1 VRATA
6 ASALLGGVAVAA
18 LLTDRLWALGVL
30 VAVLLAACLRAG
42 RRARPYLWGTL
53 ISAGFVF
60 LLWPLLQ
67 TTGYHV
73 LWSGPTLPVLG
84 PLDVTREELVHAG
97 IVALQLAAVGLA
109 FAAWALLVDHDR
121 LLAAATGRRSVLAA
135 ALAVRLVPTLERD
148 ANGLVESLR
157 GRGVEPTGLR
167 GHAALLSP
175 LLAGSLERGLNLAEA
190 MEARGFGR
198 PGRTRLPAPPWR
210 ALDVAAASAGA
221 ALVVIGVVWL

>member
-1 VRATA
+1 MRATA
-6 ASALLGGVAVAA
+6 ASALLGGVAIAA
-18 LLTDRLWALGVL
+18 LLTERLWALGVL

-42 RRARPYLWGTL
+42 RRAHPYLWGTL

-67 TTGYHV
+67 TTGYRV
-73 LWSGPTLPVLG
+73 LWSGPTVPVLG

-97 IVALQLAAVGLA
+97 IVSLQLAAVGLA

-210 ALDVAAASAGA
+210 AVDIAAAAAGA
-221 ALVVIGVVWL
+221 ALVVMGVVWL